1 MLFALYLNEE
11 AFTEERSDTPAGRS
25 LSHGGDS
32 NVSITAHRKGG
43 QSSCVPS
50 QEGRAQSWVT
60 SLVCTWKGICFVKSS
75 WRIFEEKKALDS
87 QNTSRF
93 RAAVVTVVSQCTVA
107 STPALSTPHK
117 HSWGF
122 HQVFTQHITTVI
134 RLKSCVSSNRE
145 WQLLQCTETDNI
157 YFYMLQQFKIRNK
170 SRVISKK
177 DGKTPFSA
185 VISLQ
190 LLNTAVN
197 ESLGTKVVHTNIE
210 EKMLSSIVC
219 SS

>member
-1 MLFALYLNEE
+1 MFCEE
-11 AFTEERSDTPAGRS
+11 FLKNFWREESAGFTE
-25 LSHGGDS
+25 HIQ
-32 NVSITAHRKGG
+32 V
-43 QSSCVPS
+43 QSSSSNSCLPVHS
-50 QEGRAQSWVT
+50 
-60 SLVCTWKGICFVKSS
+60 CF
-75 WRIFEEKKALDS
+75 
-87 QNTSRF
+87 NTG
-93 RAAVVTVVSQCTVA
+93 
-107 STPALSTPHK
+107 LSTPHK